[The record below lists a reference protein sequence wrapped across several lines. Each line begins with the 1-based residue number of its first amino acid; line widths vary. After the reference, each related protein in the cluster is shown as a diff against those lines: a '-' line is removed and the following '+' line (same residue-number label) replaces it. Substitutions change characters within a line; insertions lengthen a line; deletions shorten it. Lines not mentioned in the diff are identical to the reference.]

1 MLSVLLPLDMMVSAG
16 LQYYVNIG
24 ELALF
29 LYLKLFG

>member
-24 ELALF
+24 VNIGELALF
-29 LYLKLFG
+29 L